1 MVEKEVKNKVFG
13 KRRREITFMSD
24 EKLQGMFEG
33 NIEKLKT
40 VLKKWESQKIRQIL
54 RFNEWY
60 LFCAVINYLDFDSFM
75 YLVGFLSS
83 EEKKEMAF
91 TREGMIFETMIT
103 NNCGQELMGEEN
115 ISDFT
120 EKAKFF
126 LEIAKNYFTKL
137 FFANEFIRNCP
148 KIKKNF

>member
-54 RFNEWY
+54 RFNECY